1 MKKILV
7 LAAAFFFVSTSIMAQ
22 SDSIRNNRKALRKE
36 MVKEAGISK
45 EQGKQ
50 AKQINDEFKGQ
61 VKTIRND
68 ATLTDEQKKE
78 KIRSLNQERRTKT
91 QAVFTPDQQAK
102 MKAFRDKHPEMKK
115 PHHGKKQRNNPAKNS

>member
-7 LAAAFFFVSTSIMAQ
+7 LATAFLFMSTCIMAQ
-22 SDSIRNNRKALRKE
+22 NDSIRNNRKALKKE
-36 MVKEAGISK
+36 MAKEAGISK

-50 AKQINDEFKGQ
+50 AKQINNDFKGQ
-61 VKTIRND
+61 MKAIRND

-78 KIRSLNQERRTKT
+78 KIRTLNQERRTKI

-102 MKAFRDKHPEMKK
+102 MKAFRDKHPEMKN
-115 PHHGKKQRNNPAKNS
+115 PHHHKMKSNNPAKNS